1 MDRHGGDQIE
11 NGLVG
16 HAADGE
22 GDGADVEL
30 AGEDRPAQLLHD
42 VFERISVPADYS
54 SIVQRKAAIFVRIWV
69 PKVVIQVLNRLPV
82 LHQGPD
88 SLSLRL
94 GLFMPVRLFVI

>member
-42 VFERISVPADYS
+42 VFERIPVPAYHC
-54 SIVQRKAAIFVRIWV
+54 SIIQRKAAIFVCIRV
-69 PKVVIQVLNRLPV
+69 PEVVIQVLNRLPV

-88 SLSLRL
+88 SLSLSLR
-94 GLFMPVRLFVI
+94 LFMAVGLFVI